1 MIGEQPTPGRK
12 PATRKPA
19 PAAAAQAP
27 GARWQGV
34 DQASRAMADIL
45 AGPAAWGGIGW
56 LADRWLGT
64 DPWLMSAGIVLG
76 FGGGL
81 YMVWLRTKPD
91 AARRADAAS
100 ERGEDW
106 VPEG

>member
-19 PAAAAQAP
+19 RAAAPIP

-45 AGPAAWGGIGW
+45 AGLFVWGGVGW
-56 LADRWLGT
+56 LADRWLGF
-64 DPWLMSAGIVLG
+64 DPWLMSAGIVVG

-91 AARRADAAS
+91 ASDRAAGTHVQTGH
-100 ERGEDW
+100 ERPG
-106 VPEG
+106 V